1 MIRPLRLRHRMV
13 VLALSALVPAAFVLG
28 ITSRRSLPAVVSIP
42 SVIRS
47 QSAASYKARWT
58 RDELW
63 EKQQLRTRLLED
75 PTGSSLA
82 LEITSP
88 EPIVRPDVLLYWIP
102 GNPAIADS
110 LPNDSVLVGAW
121 IQEPPKAI
129 ELPQTAKGDGRLI
142 LYSLAD
148 HEILNVSKAFPIQ

>member
-1 MIRPLRLRHRMV
+1 MIRPLRQRHRMV

-28 ITSRRSLPAVVSIP
+28 VTSRRSLPAVVSIR
-42 SVIRS
+42 SAFGS
-47 QSAASYKARWT
+47 QSAASYEPRWT

-75 PTGSSLA
+75 PTRSNLA
-82 LEITSP
+82 LEVTAS
-88 EPIVRPDVLLYWIP
+88 EPIARPDVLLYWIS
-102 GNPAIADS
+102 GNPNVGDS
-110 LPNDSVLVGAW
+110 VPNDAILLGTW

-129 ELPQTAKGDGRLI
+129 EIPQTAKGDGRLI